1 MIELLQAHCPWARP
15 DQCLLVSEIRGGPF
29 GFLRGGVEEF
39 VCATFFSHW
48 PVFLFTVKAV
58 QEVFFSNLPHTPPP
72 SPQKSQIV
80 HLAL

>member
-15 DQCLLVSEIRGGPF
+15 DQCLLVNKIRGGPF
-29 GFLRGGVEEF
+29 GFLRGGGVEEF

-58 QEVFFSNLPHTPPP
+58 QEIFFSNRPHPP

-80 HLAL
+80 HPAL